1 MMAFLQSL
9 LKFSDVGTTITN
21 NSGTNINQIPA
32 MNCLQ
37 HTQTM
42 LKATT
47 AVSNTQK
54 IVLNIA
60 STATQLHKQRST

>member
-1 MMAFLQSL
+1 MAFLQSL

-54 IVLNIA
+54 IVNIA